1 MKLFAD
7 WQNDM
12 VWQTMNKVVRDGRVA
27 VIYSPHYGAGWYSW
41 HLIPELL
48 FDPVLVD
55 MIEKDCYEGIE
66 DYCGMRWPDAY
77 IGDPED
83 LTIAWVEEGREFQI
97 EEYDGSE
104 KLRFKDQE
112 QWIVA

>member
-1 MKLFAD
+1 
-7 WQNDM
+7 
-12 VWQTMNKVVRDGRVA
+12 MNKVVRDGRVA

-48 FDPVLVD
+48 FDPAVVD
-55 MIEKDCYEGIE
+55 MIETDRYEDIE
-66 DYCGMRWPDAY
+66 SYCAEHWPDAHV
-77 IGDPED
+77 GDPED

-104 KLRFKDQE
+104 KLRFRDRE

>member
-1 MKLFAD
+1 
-7 WQNDM
+7 
-12 VWQTMNKVVRDGRVA
+12 MNKVNRDGKVA

-48 FDPVLVD
+48 FDPAVVA
-55 MIEKDCYEGIE
+55 MIETDRYGDIE
-66 DYCGMRWPDAY
+66 AYCAEHWPDNVV
-77 IGDPED
+77 GDPED

-104 KLRFKDQE
+104 RLRFKDRE

>member
-1 MKLFAD
+1 
-7 WQNDM
+7 
-12 VWQTMNKVVRDGRVA
+12 MNKVVRDGKVA

-41 HLIPELL
+41 HLVPELV
-48 FDPVLVD
+48 FDPAIVD
-55 MIEKDCYEGIE
+55 MVDRGVDYTEIVQYCEKQYPSFTHCYLG
-66 DYCGMRWPDAY
+66 A
-77 IGDPED
+77 ED

>member
-1 MKLFAD
+1 
-7 WQNDM
+7 
-12 VWQTMNKVVRDGRVA
+12 
-27 VIYSPHYGAGWYSW
+27 
-41 HLIPELL
+41 
-48 FDPVLVD
+48 
-55 MIEKDCYEGIE
+55 MIEADRYEDIE
-66 DYCGMRWPDAY
+66 EYCTMRWPDLLTV
-77 IGDPED
+77 GDPED

>member
-1 MKLFAD
+1 
-7 WQNDM
+7 
-12 VWQTMNKVVRDGRVA
+12 MNKVIRDGKVA

-48 FDPVLVD
+48 FDPAVVA
-55 MIEKDCYEGIE
+55 MIETDRYGDIE
-66 DYCGMRWPDAY
+66 AYCAEHWPDNVV
-77 IGDPED
+77 GDPED

-104 KLRFKDQE
+104 RLRFRDRE

>member
-1 MKLFAD
+1 
-7 WQNDM
+7 M
-12 VWQTMNKVVRDGRVA
+12 VKVIRDGRVA
-27 VIYSPHYGAGWYSW
+27 VIYSPRYGSGWYSW

-48 FDPVLVD
+48 FDPVVVA
-55 MIEKDCYEGIE
+55 MIEADRYEDIE
-66 DYCGMRWPDAY
+66 EYCTMRWPDLLTV
-77 IGDPED
+77 GDPED

>member
-1 MKLFAD
+1 
-7 WQNDM
+7 
-12 VWQTMNKVVRDGRVA
+12 MNKVVRDGRVA

-48 FDPVLVD
+48 FDPAVVA
-55 MIEKDCYEGIE
+55 MIETDRYEDIE
-66 DYCGMRWPDAY
+66 AYCAEHWPNIY

-112 QWIVA
+112 QWVVA

>member
-1 MKLFAD
+1 
-7 WQNDM
+7 
-12 VWQTMNKVVRDGRVA
+12 MNKVRRDGKVA

-48 FDPVLVD
+48 FDPAVVA
-55 MIEKDCYEGIE
+55 MIETDRYEEIE
-66 DYCGMRWPDAY
+66 SYCAEHWPDAY

-83 LTIAWVEEGREFQI
+83 LTIAWVEEGCEFQI
-97 EEYDGSE
+97 EEYDGAE
-104 KLRFKDQE
+104 KLRFKDRE

>member
-1 MKLFAD
+1 
-7 WQNDM
+7 
-12 VWQTMNKVVRDGRVA
+12 MNKVVRDGRVA
-27 VIYSPHYGAGWYSW
+27 VIYSPRYGSGWYSW

-48 FDPVLVD
+48 FDPVVVA
-55 MIEKDCYEGIE
+55 MIEADRYEDIE
-66 DYCGMRWPDAY
+66 EYCGMRWPDLLTV
-77 IGDPED
+77 GDPED

>member
-1 MKLFAD
+1 
-7 WQNDM
+7 
-12 VWQTMNKVVRDGRVA
+12 MNKVVRDGKVA
-27 VIYSPHYGAGWYSW
+27 VIYSPRYGSGWYSW

-48 FDPVLVD
+48 FDPVVVA
-55 MIEKDCYEGIE
+55 MIEADRYEDIE
-66 DYCGMRWPDAY
+66 EYCTMRWPDLLTV
-77 IGDPED
+77 GDPED

>member
-1 MKLFAD
+1 
-7 WQNDM
+7 
-12 VWQTMNKVVRDGRVA
+12 MNKVVRDGRVA
-27 VIYSPHYGAGWYSW
+27 VIYSPRYGSGWYSW

-48 FDPVLVD
+48 FDPVVVA
-55 MIEKDCYEGIE
+55 MIEADRYEDIE
-66 DYCGMRWPDAY
+66 EYCTMRWPDLLTV
-77 IGDPED
+77 GDPED

>member
-1 MKLFAD
+1 
-7 WQNDM
+7 
-12 VWQTMNKVVRDGRVA
+12 MNKVIRDGRVA

-41 HLIPELL
+41 HLISELL
-48 FDPVLVD
+48 FDPAVVA
-55 MIEKDCYEGIE
+55 MIETDRYEDIE
-66 DYCGMRWPDAY
+66 AYCAEHWPDNVV
-77 IGDPED
+77 GDPED

-104 KLRFKDQE
+104 RLRFKDRE

>member
-1 MKLFAD
+1 
-7 WQNDM
+7 
-12 VWQTMNKVVRDGRVA
+12 MNKVVRDGRVA
-27 VIYSPHYGAGWYSW
+27 VIYSPRYGSGWYSW

-48 FDPVLVD
+48 FDPVLVA
-55 MIEKDCYEGIE
+55 MIEADRYEDIE
-66 DYCGMRWPDAY
+66 EYCTMRWPDLLTV
-77 IGDPED
+77 GDPED